1 MCELTY
7 HSAKEKLPRKMSSLW
22 NLIWKT
28 AQAPSAVSPGESESG
43 GVGLL
48 SAFTTPLASRSSNP
62 FDPPTRAASSASEES
77 NQNQRTELPPQEEM
91 ESPVQLR
98 RDVIGEM
105 VPIPPGRQNKE
116 QNAND
121 DQERERDEQIEEP
134 VSKDSPISSGHE
146 MLSERGA
153 Q

>member
-1 MCELTY
+1 
-7 HSAKEKLPRKMSSLW
+7 
-22 NLIWKT
+22 
-28 AQAPSAVSPGESESG
+28 
-43 GVGLL
+43 
-48 SAFTTPLASRSSNP
+48 
-62 FDPPTRAASSASEES
+62 
-77 NQNQRTELPPQEEM
+77 M

-105 VPIPPGRQNKE
+105 VPIPPGKQNKE

-134 VSKDSPISSGHE
+134 VSKDGPISSGHE